1 MTKRS
6 RFDIIVHT
14 FVFDQDRL
22 LLLRRANTGFLD
34 GYYSLPGGHVEAG
47 EEVAKAAAREVAEEA
62 RIEVLEIEPSVVMPY
77 GDGVDFL
84 FEARRWRGTARIGE
98 PDRCDDL
105 VWVPPDRLPGKTA
118 PFIEKALELRR
129 TGSWYH
135 QFG

>member
-1 MTKRS
+1 MTTRS
-6 RFDIIVHT
+6 RFEVIVHT
-14 FVFDQDRL
+14 FVFDRGRM

-34 GYYSLPGGHVEAG
+34 GNYSLPGGHVEAG
-47 EEVAKAAAREVAEEA
+47 EEVATAAAREVAEEA
-62 RIEVLEIEPSVVMPY
+62 RIEVLEIEPCIVMPY

-84 FEARRWRGTARIGE
+84 FEARRWRGTPEIGE

-105 VWVPPDRLPGKTA
+105 LWAKPDRLPEKTA

-129 TGSWYH
+129 KGIWYH

>member
-1 MTKRS
+1 MTTRS

-47 EEVAKAAAREVAEEA
+47 EEVAGAAVREVAEEA
-62 RIEVLEIEPSVVMPY
+62 RIEILEIEPSIVMPY

-84 FEARRWRGTARIGE
+84 FEARRCAAPPGSVNRTVATTSSGSHRI
-98 PDRCDDL
+98 DCR
-105 VWVPPDRLPGKTA
+105 
-118 PFIEKALELRR
+118 
-129 TGSWYH
+129 
-135 QFG
+135 

>member
-1 MTKRS
+1 MRARS

-14 FVFDQDRL
+14 FVFDHDRL

-47 EEVAKAAAREVAEEA
+47 EEVAHAAAREVAEET
-62 RIEVLEIEPSVVMPY
+62 RIEVLEIEPRIVMPY

-84 FEARRWRGTARIGE
+84 FEAKRWRGTAAIGE

-105 VWVPPDRLPGKTA
+105 VWAAPDRLPDKTA
-118 PFIEKALELRR
+118 PFIRKALALRKAG
-129 TGSWYH
+129 TWYYE
-135 QFG
+135 FR